1 MVLKPAAG
9 HSLLKRFGGYGFGG
23 FGLLMPAS
31 AQNLLLSVLFGLKH
45 LTWTGLVC
53 LFCLTARGQQA
64 LSADMTL
71 PVENSGSIA
80 GAVRD
85 AENGEPLP
93 MATIRLRGE
102 PYSGMADKYGVF
114 SLNNLPTGRYA
125 LIVSYLGYQ
134 DLVLENV
141 DVQTGLQARVEAAMQ
156 PVALPVNEVVVTAG
170 LRSQAIKMTPASIG
184 VVTAKQLQERLVTT
198 FDQAFDDMPG
208 VVVTRSGGAN
218 VQAFS
223 IRGASEVAGGG
234 IGNRVLLLLDGRP
247 ALSPESGGALW
258 NLVPLGSIE
267 RIEVLRGAYSSLY
280 GSSAMGGVV
289 NVITRKPDAI
299 PQTRLHLN
307 YGAYDRASQTGG
319 YSRYNDFHTAEFSH
333 SRSLGKFSYL
343 VDAGWK
349 SDDGHKEKSGFELL
363 NLYAKVNWEITPKH
377 SLTLSANANR
387 MYSDAPAT
395 WLSNKQAYSVADFKK
410 DDYQDRREYNADLF
424 FKAMPNDRLNYSTRL
439 YHYRN
444 DSRFSFDGDPGN
456 DSTNVNFGK
465 QIVREYSVRTW
476 RLGNVSQMDLMLGD
490 HHHLVAGTDLRWDY
504 VLGTPDTFLYGEHRA
519 LGTGIFVQDEFSM
532 WKNLTVTAGIRYD
545 HYQIFGQ
552 VRESNVSPKLAL
564 LYQAKPNFSLRM
576 LLAQAFRDPPIAER
590 FIKFEQGGGLRFLPN
605 PALRPERLTLSAELG
620 AKATLTPGGTL
631 DVAFFYNRYQDLIS
645 FQQRSN
651 PLEPLLYQVV
661 NLKEALM
668 QGVELSYTH
677 QWRDRL
683 TLHISYT
690 FLDARDI
697 SAGRVNNALAYKVRH
712 TLGASA
718 TARHRRFTLNLNA
731 RYRSRIEEVFI
742 YPGSE
747 PDAVLVA
754 NAKLAYTFS
763 GRHTCYFAMNNAGDA
778 QYEELERYRMPG
790 RSFTAGV
797 EMRF

>member
-1 MVLKPAAG
+1 MV
-9 HSLLKRFGGYGFGG
+9 
-23 FGLLMPAS
+23 LMPAIGR
-31 AQNLLLSVLFGLKH
+31 NLSQSFRFGFKLLA
-45 LTWTGLVC
+45 WTGLVC
-53 LFCLTARGQQA
+53 LFCVAANGQQA
-64 LSADMTL
+64 LSAVTSV
-71 PVENSGSIA
+71 PVEHSGSV
-80 GAVRD
+80 GGLVRD
-85 AENGEPLP
+85 AETGEPLP
-93 MATIRLRGE
+93 MATVRL
-102 PYSGMADKYGVF
+102 SGMPFSGVADAAGGF
-114 SLNNLPTGRYA
+114 RLTGLPPGQYLLA
-125 LIVSYLGYQ
+125 VSYLGFQ
-134 DLVLENV
+134 EKTLENV
-141 DVQTGLQARVEAAMQ
+141 LVQPEKNTWLDVSLE
-156 PVALPVNEVVVTAG
+156 PVALPVGEVVVTAS
-170 LRSQAIKMTPASIG
+170 LRSQAIKMAPASIG
-184 VVTAKQLQERLVTT
+184 VVTAQQMQERQVTT
-198 FDQAFDDMPG
+198 FDQAFDNMPG

-234 IGNRVLLLLDGRP
+234 IGNRVLLLIDGRP

-289 NVITRKPDAI
+289 NVITRKPEAK

-307 YGAYDRASQTGG
+307 YGVYGG
-319 YSRYNDFHTAEFSH
+319 APNSSGYARYNDFHTAEFSH
-333 SRSLGKFSYL
+333 SRSVGKFSYL

-349 SDDGHKEKSGFELL
+349 SDDGHKEKSGFDLL
-363 NLYAKVNWEITPKH
+363 NLYAKANWEITPKYN
-377 SLTLSANANR
+377 LTFSANANR

-395 WLSNKQAYSVADFKK
+395 WLSNRQAYSVADFKK

-424 FKAMPNDRLNYSTRL
+424 FKAAPNDRLNYSSRI

-444 DSRFSFDGDPGN
+444 DSRFTFDGDPGN

-476 RLGNVSQMDLMLGD
+476 RLGNVSQVDVLLGEN
-490 HHHLVAGTDLRWDY
+490 HRLVAGTDMRWDY

-519 LGTGIFVQDEFSM
+519 LGSGVFVQDEM
-532 WKNLTVTAGIRYD
+532 TIGTRLTLTAGIRYD
-545 HYQIFGQ
+545 HYRIFGQ
-552 VRESNVSPKLAL
+552 VQESNFSPKLAL
-564 LYQAKPNFSLRM
+564 LYEANPNFSLRA

-620 AKATLTPGGTL
+620 AKAMLTPGGTL
-631 DVAFFYNRYQDLIS
+631 DVAFFYNRYRDLIS
-645 FQQRSN
+645 FRQLSN

-677 QWRDRL
+677 QWKDRL
-683 TLHISYT
+683 VLSLSYT

-697 SAGRVNNALAYKVRH
+697 SAGRVNDALAYKVRH
-712 TLGASA
+712 TIGASA
-718 TARHRRFTLNLNA
+718 TARQGRFTLNLNA

-754 NAKLAYTFS
+754 NAKLTWAFS
-763 GRHTCYFAMNNAGDA
+763 GRHSCYLAVNNFNDA

-790 RSFTAGV
+790 RSVLFGL
-797 EMRF
+797 ELRF

>member
-1 MVLKPAAG
+1 MVLIPVAG
-9 HSLLKRFGGYGFGG
+9 R
-23 FGLLMPAS
+23 
-31 AQNLLLSVLFGLKH
+31 NLLQMA
-45 LTWTGLVC
+45 WTGLVC
-53 LFCLTARGQQA
+53 LFCLTANGQQA
-64 LSADMTL
+64 LSAVTN
-71 PVENSGSIA
+71 VTAEKSGSL
-80 GAVRD
+80 GGQVRD

-93 MATIRLRGE
+93 LATVRL
-102 PYSGMADKYGVF
+102 SGISSMGIADTAGRF
-114 SLNNLPTGRYA
+114 RLTNLTPGAYT
-125 LIVSYLGYQ
+125 LVISYLGFQ
-134 DLVLENV
+134 EKTLENV
-141 DVQTGLQARVEAAMQ
+141 LIQPGQNTWLDVTLE
-156 PVALPVNEVVVTAG
+156 PVSLPVGEVVVTAC
-170 LRSQAIKMTPASIG
+170 LRSQAVKMAPASIG
-184 VVTAKQLQERLVTT
+184 VVTAKQLQERQVTT
-198 FDQAFDDMPG
+198 FDQAFDNMPG

-234 IGNRVLLLLDGRP
+234 IGNRVLLLIDGRP

-289 NVITRKPDAI
+289 NVITRKPEST

-307 YGAYDRASQTGG
+307 YGAYDPASQTNG

-349 SDDGHKEKSGFELL
+349 SDDGHKEKTGFDLL
-363 NLYAKVNWEITPKH
+363 NLYAKANWEIAPKY

-395 WLSNKQAYSVADFKK
+395 WLSNKQAYSVAEYKK
-410 DDYQDRREYNADLF
+410 DDFQDRREYNADLF
-424 FKAMPNDRLNYSTRL
+424 FKAMPNDRINYSSRL

-465 QIVREYSVRTW
+465 QIVREYSVHTW
-476 RLGNVSQMDLMLGD
+476 RLGNVSQIDLLLGD
-490 HHHLVAGTDLRWDY
+490 HHLVAGTDLRWDY

-519 LGTGIFVQDEFSM
+519 LGTGVFVQDEFSI

-552 VRESNVSPKLAL
+552 VRESNFSPKLAL
-564 LYQAKPNFSLRM
+564 LYQIKPDFSLRM

-605 PALRPERLTLSAELG
+605 PALRPERLTLSAEFG
-620 AKATLTPGGTL
+620 AKATITPGGTL

-645 FQQRSN
+645 FRQLSN

-668 QGVELSYTH
+668 QGVEISYTH
-677 QWRDRL
+677 QWRNRL
-683 TLHISYT
+683 TLSVSYT

-697 SAGRVNNALAYKVRH
+697 SVGRVNDALAYKVRH
-712 TLGASA
+712 SLGASA
-718 TARHRRFTLNLNA
+718 TARHGRFTLNLNT

-763 GRHTCYFAMNNAGDA
+763 GRHTCYLAVNNFNDA

-790 RSFTAGV
+790 RSVTLGV
-797 EMRF
+797 DLRF